1 MDIKLILFFRCREAL
16 EACKGFDSCSPH
28 DVQAAKL
35 ADVWPVKNVWGIL
48 QQRVKKREPESKEQL
63 RRNILEEWQYI
74 DDDKAMCR
82 KLIESISKR
91 LQVKFYVIYFSCDW
105 SVVSFLDSILDLCIF
120 IFRLFW
126 MLMAVRPGRKITTTM
141 LLPKFANKFEVF
153 GTRNSDQ

>member
-1 MDIKLILFFRCREAL
+1 MIEHELIPVVKAMYNGQFKEIFQDDCAVIHRCREAL

-91 LQVKFYVIYFSCDW
+91 LQAV
-105 SVVSFLDSILDLCIF
+105 LDVDGSQT
-120 IFRLFW
+120 
-126 MLMAVRPGRKITTTM
+126 RK
-141 LLPKFANKFEVF
+141 KDNNNNVAA
-153 GTRNSDQ
+153 